1 MENNEG
7 KRFDLGERTF
17 EFAQSIRAFC
27 KSIKLNV
34 INIDDVKQV
43 IRSSG
48 SVGANYI
55 EAQEAFSKKDFYHR
69 IKICRKEAKES
80 NYWLEL
86 IVLEDSETEST
97 KNQKNKLA
105 EEAIELT
112 KIFGAIINKNKDE

>member
-1 MENNEG
+1 MEHNDD
-7 KRFDLGERTF
+7 KKFDLSERTF
-17 EFAQSIRAFC
+17 EFAQSIRSFAR
-27 KSIKLNV
+27 KIKLSA

-55 EAQEAFSKKDFYHR
+55 EAQESFSKKDFFHR

-86 IVLEDSETEST
+86 IVLEEGESVDI
-97 KNQKNKLA
+97 KNEKMKLA
-105 EEAIELT
+105 AEAIELT
-112 KIFGAIINKNKDE
+112 KIFGAIINKNRD